1 MITQIQGHMQCS
13 CIPHVRG
20 IVISQCIAGREMG
33 KILGELGKRSLGE
46 ENENPVE
53 EGFNGVGMGLK

>member
-1 MITQIQGHMQCS
+1 MRKFYQKAARAAMS
-13 CIPHVRG
+13 
-20 IVISQCIAGREMG
+20 CIAGREMG

-53 EGFNGVGMGLK
+53 EGFNEV